1 MIQIKRNIYFLS
13 TELSTK
19 LLILNNKNNNAL
31 ALFTLTER

>member
-19 LLILNNKNNNAL
+19 FLILNNNNNNAL